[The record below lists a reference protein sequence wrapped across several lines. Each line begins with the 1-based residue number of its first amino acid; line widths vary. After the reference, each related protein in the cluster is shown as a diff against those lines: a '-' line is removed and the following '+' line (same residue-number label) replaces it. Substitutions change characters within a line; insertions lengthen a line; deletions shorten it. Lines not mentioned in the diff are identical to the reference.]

1 MLTSSR
7 IYKRNRG
14 LFFKDNS
21 LYRYEL
27 LEDMTIRQ
35 YGEPLE
41 LPKTL
46 REIIREGLLN
56 DKGDINNY

>member
-1 MLTSSR
+1 MLTSST
-7 IYKRNRG
+7 ICNYKRWA
-14 LFFKDNS
+14 FFQDNS

-27 LEDMTIRQ
+27 LEDMLIRQ

-46 REIIREGLLN
+46 NEIIREGRN
-56 DKGDINNY
+56 EKGNFYGA